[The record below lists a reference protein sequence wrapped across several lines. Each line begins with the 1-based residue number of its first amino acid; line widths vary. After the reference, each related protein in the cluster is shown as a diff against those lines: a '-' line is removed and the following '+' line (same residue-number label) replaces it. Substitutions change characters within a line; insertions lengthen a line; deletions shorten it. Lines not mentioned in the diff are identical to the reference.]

1 VLFGRDA
8 KHVYFGAQR
17 IGNADPV
24 SFRPLYVSTDS
35 VGLNP
40 GFWAFD
46 RNAVWRVFD
55 GGLDQ
60 ADPDDA
66 TALRPRLSNFKAP
79 LTERYPFLTSLVW
92 PTRVLILF
100 GILGGAALV
109 ERRVRSR
116 YQASAF
122 GKPVAMLVTASLLLP
137 SFLFAI
143 FFDSCHAPDEVVVH
157 WFVASMLGIS
167 VVSLG
172 VLNFAAMDRLSAI
185 GVTAVQI
192 AMISVAL
199 GIRRAAPS
207 SPICLRTFRAA
218 A

>member
-1 VLFGRDA
+1 
-8 KHVYFGAQR
+8 
-17 IGNADPV
+17 
-24 SFRPLYVSTDS
+24 
-35 VGLNP
+35 
-40 GFWAFD
+40 
-46 RNAVWRVFD
+46 
-55 GGLDQ
+55 
-60 ADPDDA
+60 
-66 TALRPRLSNFKAP
+66 

-100 GILGGAALV
+100 GILGGVALI

-122 GKPVAMLVTASLLLP
+122 GKPVAMLVTSSLLLP

-167 VVSLG
+167 VPSLS

-192 AMISVAL
+192 AMISVAP
-199 GIRRAAPS
+199 GIGLAAPFIAYLFANL
-207 SPICLRTFRAA
+207 PRGGMGACR
-218 A
+218 